1 VDASTLEAHI
11 AGVIIVDTRAYVVN
25 VGECRAFVF
34 RHGGVIPMT
43 PDHSVVLRVSPS
55 DQLGPDAAHT
65 NHVSQRAGAVQ
76 RAIEVDA
83 LQVYM
88 QAQDLLLL
96 CSPGVARALHPEQIE
111 AILRAAPALSAAA
124 HLVAR
129 VDNTET
135 TAVIVRAAHN
145 QAPQFGVA
153 SRRAERWID
162 DPS

>member
-1 VDASTLEAHI
+1 
-11 AGVIIVDTRAYVVN
+11 VN
-25 VGECRAFVF
+25 R
-34 RHGGVIPMT
+34 RTGG
-43 PDHSVVLRVSPS
+43 
-55 DQLGPDAAHT
+55 
-65 NHVSQRAGAVQ
+65 VQ

-96 CSPGVARALHPEQIE
+96 CSPGVARALRPEQIE
-111 AILRAAPALSAAA
+111 AILRAAPGLSAA

-129 VDNTET
+129 AGDTET

-145 QAPQFGVA
+145 QMPQFGVA
-153 SRRAERWID
+153 CHPANSWID